1 MSFLLRNARGARPVI
16 ARPVVSSRTFMN
28 SVVRA
33 LKEDDRRMFL
43 VSRFHLHGLDV
54 DNAN

>member
-1 MSFLLRNARGARPVI
+1 
-16 ARPVVSSRTFMN
+16 MN
-28 SVVRA
+28 SVVKA

-43 VSRFHLHGLDV
+43 VPRFHLHGLDV